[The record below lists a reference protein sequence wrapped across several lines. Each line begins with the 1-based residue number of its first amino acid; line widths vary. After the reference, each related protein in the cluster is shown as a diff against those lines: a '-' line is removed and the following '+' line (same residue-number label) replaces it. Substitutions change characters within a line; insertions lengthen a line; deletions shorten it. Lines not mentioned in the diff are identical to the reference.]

1 MWAASLISTVLICA
15 GAVSGRP
22 GWHLDE
28 FYPLASEQLDTIV
41 SPNAQS
47 SHMHRIFGKSRALD
61 LRRDHNRNKSTLI
74 FFLDVLQVLLL
85 SRPLSTLTT
94 TESHHVR
101 RSLSRPTCPTT
112 GCLVR
117 IANHMDARSS
127 RADYIETPLVLAYG
141 LTELYWVDDTPSGK
155 QFAPLAVT
163 TRIYYFLSEN
173 TGRSNVSLFP
183 DGLRI
188 LSGNPNAKQST
199 GQYAFSCQRNQNL
212 TDIIQGPD
220 FNFDMTCPNGLKTN
234 MYYENCWNGKD
245 LWLPGNAHMSYPTG
259 DSYRNGPCPWS
270 HPVRVPTM
278 MMEAVWHPG
287 DYAPGTNL
295 KGHLAWA
302 NGDTTGFGFHAD
314 FTNGWDRDVFQR
326 ALDSPACY
334 GNGDNIAMSAC
345 PVFAATMDVNKARA
359 CRPTAG
365 TLIEPTGVLDNA
377 AISALPGCNP
387 LCKSHATVSMQSE
400 SKG

>member
-15 GAVSGRP
+15 GAVTGRP

-28 FYPLASEQLDTIV
+28 FFPLASEQLDTIV

-47 SHMHRIFGKSRALD
+47 SHMHRIFGRSPDLH
-61 LRRDHNRNKSTLI
+61 LRRDHNRNIPTLMP
-74 FFLDVLQVLLL
+74 LCSASQVPLL
-85 SRPLSTLTT
+85 SRLLSTLTT
-94 TESHHVR
+94 TERHHVR
-101 RSLSRPTCPTT
+101 RSLSRLTCPTT

-117 IANHMDARSS
+117 IVCEMDARAELTMRTRNVS
-127 RADYIETPLVLAYG
+127 VYG
-141 LTELYWVDDTPSGK
+141 STEMYWVDDTPSGK
-155 QFAPLAVT
+155 QFAPLGVT
-163 TRIYYFLSEN
+163 SRVYYFLSEN
-173 TGRSNVSLFP
+173 TPNSNVSAFP

-188 LSGNPNAKQST
+188 LSGNPNAKAST
-199 GQYAFSCQRNQNL
+199 GQYAFSCQRNRNL
-212 TDIIQGPD
+212 TDIVQGPD
-220 FNFDMTCPNGLKTN
+220 FNFDMDCPYGIKTN

-245 LWLPGNAHMSYPTG
+245 LWLPGNAHMSYPAG
-259 DSYRNGPCPWS
+259 GNPRFGPCPWS
-270 HPVRVPTM
+270 HPVRVPSM
-278 MMEAVWHPG
+278 MLEAVWAPG
-287 DYAPGTNL
+287 DYAPGSKV

-302 NGDTTGFGFHAD
+302 NGDTTGYGFHAD

-345 PVFAATMDVNKARA
+345 PVFAASMDINKARA

-365 TLIEPTGVLDNA
+365 TLIEPTGVLENA

-387 LCKSHATVSMQSE
+387 LCKLHGGMSHH
-400 SKG
+400 